1 MLEGGREGG
10 REGGS
15 GKTILIAH
23 PLYRKIIFWAICSA
37 HYKCTL
43 CQSVQLVCYKINA
56 LNLLPFSSRWIRL
69 LFGREF
75 PLPSVLE
82 MWDAL
87 FADGPSLGLMDYI
100 FVAMLMHIREVCKLT
115 AVHSCHIHVHV
126 TASWA
131 PPFGFQ
137 NC

>member
-1 MLEGGREGG
+1 MY
-10 REGGS
+10 
-15 GKTILIAH
+15 TILYGMATSNVPYNVKLKELAKSLHRHTCMVTIQWS
-23 PLYRKIIFWAICSA
+23 LVVTICSVA
-37 HYKCTL
+37 RRLYVCCASVLYL
-43 CQSVQLVCYKINA
+43 CIYIVCGG
-56 LNLLPFSSRWIRL
+56 LFRSFSSRWIRL

-115 AVHSCHIHVHV
+115 AVIV
-126 TASWA
+126 T
-131 PPFGFQ
+131 
-137 NC
+137 